1 MNEEIALDAPR
12 PGPLSGIVI
21 ADFTRVLAGPH
32 CTMLLADMGATVI
45 KVESPDGDDT
55 RAWKPPMRDGE
66 STYFLSTNRNKRSV
80 ILDLK
85 DENDLV
91 VARQLA
97 RQADVLVENFKAG
110 GLQRFG
116 LDYEA
121 VSATN
126 PGLIYTS
133 ITGFGTGAGAQY
145 PGYDLTVQAL
155 SGMMSLTGGEDTGP
169 YRVGVAL
176 FDVMTGLHA
185 AMGILGALHHRS
197 QTGEGQLLELSLL
210 TSALSSM
217 VNQTSAWVAGGVVP
231 TRMGNEHPSL
241 YPYEPFPTADG
252 ELIVAVGNNSQFARL
267 CTSLGIAQVA
277 SDKRFNTTHGRNDNR
292 VELRAILIGALAA
305 HPAPYWFDAL
315 TAIGVPCAP
324 IQDVRQGVEFAERL
338 GLEPVVVAGAGDR
351 AIPTVRHPVSYS
363 RTPASYDLAPPRL
376 GADTASVKAW
386 LNERDSPTKE
396 EP

>member
-1 MNEEIALDAPR
+1 MNSDDLNEPR
-12 PGPLSGIVI
+12 PGPLSGVVV
-21 ADFTRVLAGPH
+21 ADFTRVLAGPY

-55 RAWKPPMRDGE
+55 RTWKPPLRDGE
-66 STYFLSTNRNKRSV
+66 STYFLSINRNKRSI
-80 ILDLK
+80 ILDLRNE
-85 DENDLV
+85 DDLV

-97 RQADVLVENFKAG
+97 RQADVMVENFKAD
-110 GLQRFG
+110 GLRRFG
-116 LDYEA
+116 LDYPT
-121 VSATN
+121 VSTTN
-126 PGLIYTS
+126 PSLIYTS
-133 ITGFGTGAGAQY
+133 ITGFGPGAGAQY

-185 AMGILGALHHRS
+185 AMGILGALHHRTA
-197 QTGEGQLLELSLL
+197 TGEGQLLELNLL

-241 YPYEPFPTADG
+241 YPYEPFPTGDG
-252 ELIVAVGNNSQFARL
+252 DLIVAVGNNSQFARL
-267 CTSLGIAQVA
+267 CTLLGLDEIAA
-277 SDKRFNTTHGRNDNR
+277 DERFSTAHARNDNR
-292 VELRAILIGALAA
+292 IELRSILIKGLAA
-305 HPAPYWFDAL
+305 NSASHWFDAL
-315 TAIGVPCAP
+315 SAIGVPCAP
-324 IQDVRQGVEFAERL
+324 IQDVRQGVELADRL
-338 GLEPVVVAGAGDR
+338 GLDPVAIAGSGDR

-363 RTPASYDLAPPRL
+363 RTPASYDLAPPTL

-386 LNERDSPTKE
+386 LQARDTPTE
-396 EP
+396 EKR

>member
-1 MNEEIALDAPR
+1 MNSDNIDMPR
-12 PGPLSGIVI
+12 PGPLSGIVV
-21 ADFTRVLAGPH
+21 ADFTRVLAGPY

-55 RAWKPPMRDGE
+55 RTWKPPLRDGE
-66 STYFLSTNRNKRSV
+66 STYFLSINRNKRSI
-80 ILDLK
+80 ILDLR
-85 DENDLV
+85 DEDDLV

-97 RQADVLVENFKAG
+97 RQADVLVENFKAD
-110 GLQRFG
+110 GLRRFG
-116 LDYEA
+116 LDYSS

-126 PGLIYTS
+126 PSLIYTS
-133 ITGFGTGAGAQY
+133 ITGFGPGAGAEF

-185 AMGILGALHHRS
+185 AMGILGALHHRTA
-197 QTGEGQLLELSLL
+197 TGEGQLLELNLL

-241 YPYEPFPTADG
+241 YPYEPFPTGDG
-252 ELIVAVGNNSQFARL
+252 DLVVAVGNNGQFARL
-267 CTSLGIAQVA
+267 CSLLGLDGVA
-277 SDKRFNTTHGRNDNR
+277 TDERFSTTHARNDNR
-292 VELRAILIGALAA
+292 IELRSILVGALAA
-305 HPAPYWFDAL
+305 HSASHWFDAL
-315 TAIGVPCAP
+315 SAIGVPCAP
-324 IQDVRQGVEFAERL
+324 IQDVRQGVELAERL
-338 GLEPVVVAGAGDR
+338 GLDPVAVAGSGDR

-363 RTPASYDLAPPRL
+363 RTPASYDIAPPIL
-376 GADTASVKAW
+376 GADTVSVKRW
-386 LNERDSPTKE
+386 LDARDTPTKE
-396 EP
+396 NL